1 MTSRHSRTRTRK
13 QNTCTQQIIY
23 YQQPHIRPNNQ
34 TPPINQTTQKA
45 KSSNPNIPTPH
56 KKNHTP
62 PQTSKTKIT
71 PKASQ
76 TADLNCL
83 NFKLAVPPSEQG
95 HTQNSCPTRSSQP
108 STLFIPKEQDS
119 KPVEIKI

>member
-1 MTSRHSRTRTRK
+1 MTNNPTLGQITKPHPSIK
-13 QNTCTQQIIY
+13 Q
-23 YQQPHIRPNNQ
+23 PKRPNQATLTPQHPTKQ
-34 TPPINQTTQKA
+34 T
-45 KSSNPNIPTPH
+45 
-56 KKNHTP
+56 TP
-62 PQTSKTKIT
+62 PQTPKTKIT

-83 NFKLAVPPSEQG
+83 NFKLAVPPPKQD

>member
-1 MTSRHSRTRTRK
+1 MPQHPTK
-13 QNTCTQQIIY
+13 QT
-23 YQQPHIRPNNQ
+23 
-34 TPPINQTTQKA
+34 
-45 KSSNPNIPTPH
+45 
-56 KKNHTP
+56 TP

-83 NFKLAVPPSEQG
+83 NFKLAVPPPKQG
-95 HTQNSCPTRSSQP
+95 HTQNSCPTKSSQP
-108 STLFIPKEQDS
+108 STLFIPKEQDP